1 MAMIRVVYVA
11 GASHSGST
19 LLHLMLGAHSRCV
32 GLGEAARTLGPGED
46 GLARTRTRRCSC
58 ESAMEDCVFW
68 GEAVSRLSRQ
78 EGDSLEDQYRSILET
93 FADVFG
99 PDRILVDCSKTLTPM
114 RVLARIPE
122 VDLRVAHVIKDV
134 RAWVTSQ
141 DDKQRSRPEGQSVEP
156 RRMARLFREW
166 YRKNREIQRLLS
178 EENLRAMR
186 LGYEELCFFPEVM
199 IDELCRL
206 LGEEPEA
213 SMLSPDGSGC
223 HVLRGNKGAVYH
235 AHRLETERAAI
246 QYDHR
251 WLYRNDWLLGS
262 LLHPRIM
269 RFNQTEVYGNAIV
282 PQFRRRR
289 MGRSEDPQDT
299 DS

>member
-1 MAMIRVVYVA
+1 MIRVAYVA

-19 LLHLMLGAHSRCV
+19 LLHFVLGAHSRCV
-32 GLGEAARTLGPGED
+32 GLGEVARTLGPGEE
-46 GLARTRTRRCSC
+46 GLPRTLKRRCSC
-58 ESAMEDCVFW
+58 GSAPKDCAFW
-68 GEAVSRLSRQ
+68 GEAASRMSRQ
-78 EGDSLEDQYRSILET
+78 QGDALEDQYRVVLET

-99 PDRILVDCSKTLTPM
+99 SDRILVDSSKTLAPM

-141 DDKQRSRPEGQSVEP
+141 SDKRAKGGAPNERAA
-156 RRMARLFREW
+156 RRGTARLFRDW
-166 YRKNREIQRLLS
+166 YRKNRAIQRLLS

-186 LGYEELCFFPEVM
+186 LGYEELCFFPKAMV
-199 IDELCRL
+199 DELCQL

-213 SMLSPDGSGC
+213 SMLSPDASGC

-269 RFNQTEVYGNAIV
+269 RFNRTEVYGNAVV
-282 PQFRRRR
+282 PEFRRRR
-289 MGRSEDPQDT
+289 MG
-299 DS
+299 